1 MKPERLTLS
10 AFGPFAGCTE
20 LSFEALGAG
29 GVFLIA
35 GDTGAG
41 KTTIFDAIS
50 FALYGEASG
59 GRGRRS
65 GRSFR
70 SDFAAPGQ
78 ETYVELVFTQRGGT
92 YTVRRSPEY
101 TRPKKR
107 GRQPKPPPSIASRS
121 KPRQPTSKRP
131 TRSCASYSRPSQQ

>member
-65 GRSFR
+65 RAVLPVGLRSAGAGDLCRAGLHPAGRDVYRPPPVPNTRGPKSGGRGRS
-70 SDFAAPGQ
+70 P
-78 ETYVELVFTQRGGT
+78 
-92 YTVRRSPEY
+92 
-101 TRPKKR
+101 
-107 GRQPKPPPSIASRS
+107 
-121 KPRQPTSKRP
+121 
-131 TRSCASYSRPSQQ
+131 SRPRRR

>member
-41 KTTIFDAIS
+41 KTTICDAIS

-65 GRSFR
+65 
-70 SDFAAPGQ
+70 
-78 ETYVELVFTQRGGT
+78 VFYCKAISANDNSG
-92 YTVRRSPEY
+92 SE
-101 TRPKKR
+101 
-107 GRQPKPPPSIASRS
+107 
-121 KPRQPTSKRP
+121 
-131 TRSCASYSRPSQQ
+131 

>member
-70 SDFAAPGQ
+70 SDYAAPGQ

-101 TRPKKR
+101 TRPRSGGR
-107 GRQPKPPPSIASRS
+107 GRSP
-121 KPRQPTSKRP
+121 
-131 TRSCASYSRPSQQ
+131 SRPRRR

>member
-59 GRGRRS
+59 GRGRGGGGSWGARARWTRCS
-65 GRSFR
+65 
-70 SDFAAPGQ
+70 
-78 ETYVELVFTQRGGT
+78 RGNRT
-92 YTVRRSPEY
+92 PICT
-101 TRPKKR
+101 
-107 GRQPKPPPSIASRS
+107 
-121 KPRQPTSKRP
+121 
-131 TRSCASYSRPSQQ
+131 